1 MQYFEEGD
9 FLYQLIFSGEVN
21 GYDINTGEKLTPL
34 ETVQRIT
41 YQDQAL
47 GFNIIEVAAA
57 DRKYQINRTFH

>member
-1 MQYFEEGD
+1 MKYFEEGD
-9 FLYQLIFSGEVN
+9 FLYALIFAGEVN
-21 GYDINTGEKLTPL
+21 GYDINTGEQLTPL

-41 YQDQAL
+41 YQDPAL